1 MAKQV
6 PFHIKSGIPFGKTIV
21 VALPAGRD
29 WWTSINDFE
38 VLSQIRESVEYT
50 SPLLLDIRQY
60 MTVSFDGVNTISID
74 LAIPGSDTRKL
85 TKDGYYDVL
94 MSDVLAVDELAFP
107 ILSGPVFRSSV
118 VTSDT
123 EVLTS

>member
-6 PFHIKSGIPFGKTIV
+6 PFHIKSGLPFEKTIIV
-21 VALPAGRD
+21 TLPTVRD
-29 WWTSINDFE
+29 WWTNINDFE
-38 VLSQIRESVEYT
+38 VLSQIRESVDFT

-60 MTVSFDGVNTISID
+60 MTVTFDGADEIQID
-74 LAIPGSDTRKL
+74 LAIPGSDTRLL
-85 TKDGYYDVL
+85 TRDGYYDVL
-94 MSDVLAVDELAFP
+94 MSDVLAVDDRAFP

-123 EVLTS
+123 QVLTS